1 MSPLLDTVF
10 VLGAGFSVEQGFPL
24 AQDIR
29 QDVISFLNSERNPQQ
44 GFLRPGNGGYPEGQ
58 FYAGLGMI
66 EEDGEL
72 PFEELL
78 IKLAERLKQGDA
90 GPCRQTDEQLRIG
103 ARRAL
108 WEIHNSI
115 EQVEPAYKNFAAWLR
130 ADWHRHGIISF
141 NWDLQ
146 AEQMLHQG
154 NVPWH
159 YCLTAIG
166 RLPVIKPHGSINWS
180 RYRQENLISHYGSW
194 QPVSSTK
201 LSFVAQKPLSDARLD
216 DATPYLNY
224 MLYPGDPDRPETHED
239 IKLLWQDA
247 ARLIDRAEQ
256 VVFIGYSFPYY
267 DDYSRHFFQDN
278 MRGKHIIVVNPSKCD
293 LQRFKCVLG
302 AAAAEMELREEAFG
316 DCQFAQPATDA

>member
-24 AQDIR
+24 ARDIR

-103 ARRAL
+103 ARRVL

-130 ADWHRHGIISF
+130 ADWHRPRHHLIQLGSSSRI
-141 NWDLQ
+141 L
-146 AEQMLHQG
+146 LHQG

-180 RYRQENLISHYGSW
+180 RYRQENLISDYGSW
-194 QPVSSTK
+194 QPVGST
-201 LSFVAQKPLSDARLD
+201 SCRL
-216 DATPYLNY
+216 
-224 MLYPGDPDRPETHED
+224 MLKNHYPMLDWMTLHH
-239 IKLLWQDA
+239 
-247 ARLIDRAEQ
+247 
-256 VVFIGYSFPYY
+256 S
-267 DDYSRHFFQDN
+267 
-278 MRGKHIIVVNPSKCD
+278 
-293 LQRFKCVLG
+293 
-302 AAAAEMELREEAFG
+302 
-316 DCQFAQPATDA
+316 